1 MFRFDK
7 TLNLAYFITL
17 FNYNKYFIK
26 LICLF
31 FFKNILTL
39 YSNMLIYEYTN
50 ITEVLMLDFNNKEET
65 KKILAEKAELFKNI
79 AHPARL
85 CILAMLIKEE
95 QSNVTDIQCCLDIP
109 QPTISQHL
117 AKLKAAGILTAE
129 RNGTEIIYKFKN
141 EEIKKLI
148 LQILED

>member
-1 MFRFDK
+1 
-7 TLNLAYFITL
+7 
-17 FNYNKYFIK
+17 
-26 LICLF
+26 
-31 FFKNILTL
+31 
-39 YSNMLIYEYTN
+39 
-50 ITEVLMLDFNNKEET
+50 MLDFNNKEET

>member
-1 MFRFDK
+1 M
-7 TLNLAYFITL
+7 I
-17 FNYNKYFIK
+17 
-26 LICLF
+26 
-31 FFKNILTL
+31 
-39 YSNMLIYEYTN
+39 
-50 ITEVLMLDFNNKEET
+50 DFNNKEKT
-65 KKILAEKAELFKNI
+65 KKILAQKAELFKNI

-85 CILAMLIKEE
+85 CILAMLLKED
-95 QSNVTDIQCCLDIP
+95 QSNVTDIQCCLDVP

-117 AKLKAAGILTAE
+117 AKLKAAGILSAE